1 MSTASALS
9 GEMYSTRQR
18 VAGSGGAGSAASLS
32 MAHKKAASVLP
43 DPVGAMTS
51 AFSPLPMAF
60 HACAWAVVGS
70 ANASRNQDAVGSEK
84 PASAPVA
91 PPESCSGDARTAMPP
106 YCREPPT
113 ACAVCAREHRT
124 RGTSVARQTCRNP
137 AGMGWYRCARLALV
151 GAGQRTS
158 I

>member
-1 MSTASALS
+1 MRLIAWPTPASGERRFRSMSTASALS

-18 VAGSGGAGSAASLS
+18 LAGSGGTGSAASLS
-32 MAHKKAASVLP
+32 IAHKKAASVLP

-60 HACAWAVVGS
+60 HACVCAVVGS
-70 ANASRNQDAVGSEK
+70 AKAPRNQDVVGSEK

-91 PPESCSGDARTAMPP
+91 APESCSGATPTAMPP

-113 ACAVCAREHRT
+113 ARDSPLLRRE
-124 RGTSVARQTCRNP
+124 Q
-137 AGMGWYRCARLALV
+137 M
-151 GAGQRTS
+151 QRADQGL
-158 I
+158 